1 MSTTRSLLLAI
12 PLFAGL
18 FTAPLAAQDDER
30 PRFRIGLGL
39 GAGDY
44 SFDTEGSSLRD
55 STDAGMFRLEFEGTG
70 RRGIGG
76 GIRLESFASDDDLFA
91 GTGFA
96 ESEAVSS
103 SIFAHFTYRVQ
114 THRFSMPIRA
124 GLLLNGLSLEERITG
139 NEVTYGSLGPY
150 FEIEPELVLAG
161 RRKTQWSIYGEL
173 GFGGGFTVI
182 EIDNDSRDFESST
195 GFFGLELGTRLK
207 LNKVELSLAYVG
219 RWQSMDRS
227 DPEGG
232 ARVLGYD
239 ADFQGLMIGVA
250 VVF

>member
-1 MSTTRSLLLAI
+1 
-12 PLFAGL
+12 
-18 FTAPLAAQDDER
+18 
-30 PRFRIGLGL
+30 
-39 GAGDY
+39 
-44 SFDTEGSSLRD
+44 
-55 STDAGMFRLEFEGTG
+55 
-70 RRGIGG
+70 
-76 GIRLESFASDDDLFA
+76 
-91 GTGFA
+91 
-96 ESEAVSS
+96 
-103 SIFAHFTYRVQ
+103 
-114 THRFSMPIRA
+114 
-124 GLLLNGLSLEERITG
+124 
-139 NEVTYGSLGPY
+139 
-150 FEIEPELVLAG
+150 VLAG